1 MNIQIHRG
9 LDQIGGCI
17 TEISTATSRVFVDM
31 GKNLPGSGRQMSE
44 EEEREYDFDYDAYE
58 DYYDADNN

>member
-1 MNIQIHRG
+1 MSITIHRG

-31 GKNLPGSGRQMSE
+31 GKNLPGSGLQM
-44 EEEREYDFDYDAYE
+44 YNIAKV
-58 DYYDADNN
+58 